1 MRKSLAILAL
11 AAVLASG
18 TAACSSSG
26 GNSAAAAG
34 PVATVGDGNCGLTV
48 STTLGTKPSVTIPS
62 CAVKPDTLKE
72 YDVVPGT
79 GAQVS
84 QGQSVTV
91 NYVGV
96 AWSTKKEFDSSWS
109 RNQPFTIAGLGSA
122 NVILGW
128 NVGLIGAHVGGRR
141 VLELPPDMGYGT
153 DGTTG
158 VGPNETLVFIV
169 DVISAK

>member
-1 MRKSLAILAL
+1 MRKPLAILAL
-11 AAVLASG
+11 AAMLAAG

-34 PVATVGDGNCGLTV
+34 PVATVGGNCGLTV

-62 CAVKPDTLKE
+62 CAVKPDAIQE
-72 YDVVPGT
+72 YDVVAGT

-84 QGQSVTV
+84 QGQTVTV

-109 RNQPFTIAGLGSA
+109 RNQPFTIAGLGQA

-128 NVGLIGAHVGGRR
+128 NVGLMGAHVGGRR
-141 VLELPPDMGYGT
+141 VLELPPDMGYGP

-158 VGPNETLVFIV
+158 IGPNETLVFVV
-169 DVISAK
+169 DIISAK